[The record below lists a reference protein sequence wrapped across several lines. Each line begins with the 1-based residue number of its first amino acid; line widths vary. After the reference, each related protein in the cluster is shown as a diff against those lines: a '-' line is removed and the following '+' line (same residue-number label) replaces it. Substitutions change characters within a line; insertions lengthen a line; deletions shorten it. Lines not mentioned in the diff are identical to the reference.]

1 MEQVK
6 KKKPQRILWSWRDNM
21 FDKDYKVT
29 GIYATYWMDLCKRQ
43 IRKGENPEDYK
54 KDNFKIFN
62 TYMDCYKTA
71 TALGI
76 RYGRIG
82 TLNDPD
88 NKDECGMLTGV
99 MNKNRDKLIYIYQM
113 VMLLEKER
121 NLSEEER
128 IENAFQLEEFDDEGN
143 EIPENVARIKEN
155 LQLFEKYFFGG
166 LEILHEEFVEKC
178 TTEDDYLERIHSFTK
193 DYLDEIQSLEEIDE

>member
-1 MEQVK
+1 MLQAK
-6 KKKPQRILWSWRDNM
+6 KKRQQLMSRCWRDNM

-29 GIYATYWMDLCKRQ
+29 GIYATYWKDLCKRQ
-43 IRKGENPEDYK
+43 IRKDENPEDYK

-71 TALGI
+71 IALGI
-76 RYGRIG
+76 RYGRLG

-88 NKDECGMLTGV
+88 NKDEAGMLTGI
-99 MNKNRDKLIYIYQM
+99 MNKNHDKLVYLYQ
-113 VMLLEKER
+113 VAMLLEKER

-128 IENAFQLEEFDDEGN
+128 IENAFQLEKFDDEGN

-193 DYLDEIQSLEEIDE
+193 DYFEEIQSLEEVDE

>member
-1 MEQVK
+1 
-6 KKKPQRILWSWRDNM
+6 M

-43 IRKGENPEDYK
+43 IRKDENPEDYK

-62 TYMDCYKTA
+62 TYMDCHKTA
-71 TALGI
+71 IALGI
-76 RYGRIG
+76 RYGRLG
-82 TLNDPD
+82 TLNDPE
-88 NKDECGMLTGV
+88 NKDEAGMLTGI
-99 MNKNRDKLIYIYQM
+99 MNKNHDKLVYMYQ
-113 VMLLEKER
+113 VAMLLEKER

-193 DYLDEIQSLEEIDE
+193 DYLEEIQSLEEVDE

>member
-1 MEQVK
+1 
-6 KKKPQRILWSWRDNM
+6 M

-43 IRKGENPEDYK
+43 IRKDENPEDYK

-71 TALGI
+71 IALGI
-76 RYGRIG
+76 RYGRLG
-82 TLNDPD
+82 TLNDSE
-88 NKDECGMLTGV
+88 NKDEAGMLTGI
-99 MNKNRDKLIYIYQM
+99 MNKNHDKLVYMYQ
-113 VMLLEKER
+113 VAMLLEKER

-193 DYLDEIQSLEEIDE
+193 DYLEEIQSLEEVDE

>member
-1 MEQVK
+1 
-6 KKKPQRILWSWRDNM
+6 M

-43 IRKGENPEDYK
+43 TRKGEDPEKLK
-54 KDNFKIFN
+54 KENFKIFN
-62 TYMDCYKTA
+62 TYMECYKVA

-82 TLNDPD
+82 TLHDPE
-88 NKDECGMLTGV
+88 NKDECGMLADI
-99 MNKNRDKLIYIYQM
+99 MIKNQEKLVYIYRV

-128 IENAFQLEEFDDEGN
+128 IENAFQLEEFDDKGK

-155 LQLFEKYFFGG
+155 LKLFEKYFFGG

-178 TTEDDYLERIHSFTK
+178 TTEEDSLERIHSFTK
-193 DYLDEIQSLEEIDE
+193 DYFEEIQSLEGTDE